1 MRHVDHTFSFDDGK
15 LMVKAS
21 PAQRG
26 LHSPSSVLESCQL
39 EGSLVIGN
47 CLNQFGRVQ
56 VQIDVNQVG
65 KQPLWVPAVLLGVL
79 HLQVAALGTWNWNQ
93 LKAAVKKRF
102 QQGTV
107 GELFK
112 NCVKHCS

>member
-15 LMVKAS
+15 IMAKAS

-47 CLNQFGRVQ
+47 CLDQFGRVQ